1 MDNMFDNVFMPKSVD
16 ELKQCINKSMKE
28 WLNKINEAKSLCDS
42 YLEANNLN
50 ESNSYDIEWVT
61 EKQQKIQKII
71 NLYNDKFNKNL
82 EILSELN
89 PLSIIDSVILKK
101 IITNGYNKSKS
112 NFSDNIEEHS
122 FNEIVNKLNKLILI
136 CQKKEEPIKTE
147 LSKLC

>member
-16 ELKQCINKSMKE
+16 ELKQCVNKGMKE

-71 NLYNDKFNKNL
+71 SLYNDKFNKTA
-82 EILSELN
+82 
-89 PLSIIDSVILKK
+89 D
-101 IITNGYNKSKS
+101 
-112 NFSDNIEEHS
+112 
-122 FNEIVNKLNKLILI
+122 
-136 CQKKEEPIKTE
+136 
-147 LSKLC
+147 